1 VKRAPA
7 IALLLALA
15 TLAVVWTAAASGAG
29 GEGNHPRADLSGAA
43 ELRDVDFGTDVTE
56 CPQAGIRRRE
66 KPLRR
71 LERDAI
77 ERISER
83 GNDIRLN
90 VDYSCFPQ
98 NETSIAVNPRN
109 SRNIAAGAND
119 YRLGWASSGFYSS
132 TDNGRS
138 WYDGWIPF
146 PSLPSGDNLDGGGDP
161 AVIYERN
168 GVVFWTD
175 INFNRTDDTN
185 GVWTS
190 RSTNGGFTWSRP
202 CVPLAPPTG
211 QTESVACG
219 GTGDPRQP
227 GDGTVTFQQDPTPGV
242 LNGDAPFEDKEYNDT
257 GPRPAGVAP
266 QCYTPTTRTPIPVGA
281 PGCPASRIS
290 PDRLYVTWSRFDTSG
305 CDEQNEFRAPC
316 NVRIFESHSDDYAR
330 SWSAPQPISG
340 SAAFC
345 IGIGFLGP
353 NACDDNQ
360 GSQPVVHPKTG
371 VVYVIWENF
380 NTPDENQ
387 YLLVK
392 STDGGQTWSAPLF
405 VTPVFDVNW
414 PLAGTAGG
422 RPDCTA
428 RGQQAGRRV
437 LTNSCARVNA
447 RGAFVVDKRGGAY
460 ADDLYVVIADNRNGT
475 RISTNTDVT
484 LYKSTDG
491 GVTWR
496 GPTRVNDDPS
506 AAPANRDCGRNPGGP
521 EEGAQP
527 ACPTDVHTGNDQIF
541 PWIDIGENGD
551 LVVVWQ
557 DRRLDQNSTAHE
569 WPTSRSRP
577 GNYLLW
583 FWGANCEVDSA
594 NSSECVAPTA
604 GTITQ
609 PAAPINPPSTT
620 TFPNQTVFPFENFGI
635 SDTGYNW
642 DYCFRAGIFCGDY
655 ENVFIDQ
662 RNRAWA
668 MWTDARNGRSS
679 RAQQGRNPA
688 CEQSDVYAEVFRA
701 SGRASG
707 QNHPRA
713 TDQLFLVSPC
723 PGDAG
728 GGDGGD
734 DDDD

>member
-7 IALLLALA
+7 ILLFVAFS
-15 TLAVVWTAAASGAG
+15 TLLVFWAGSASGAG
-29 GEGNHPRADLSGAA
+29 GGGGDGPRADLSGAA

-56 CPQAGIRRRE
+56 CPQAGIRRHE

-71 LERDAI
+71 LEKDAV

-83 GNDIRLN
+83 GDDIRMN
-90 VDYSCFPQ
+90 VDYSCFPHD
-98 NETSIAVNPRN
+98 EMSISVNPRN
-109 SRNIAAGAND
+109 SRNIVGGAND
-119 YRLGWASSGFYSS
+119 YRLGWATSGFYSS

-138 WYDGWIPF
+138 WYDGLIPF
-146 PSLPSGDNLDGGGDP
+146 PSLPSGDNLDAGGDP
-161 AVIYERN
+161 AVIHERN

-185 GVWTS
+185 GIWTS
-190 RSTNGGFTWSRP
+190 RSTNGGYTWTRP
-202 CVPLAPPTG
+202 CVPLAPPQG

-219 GTGDPRQP
+219 ATGDPRQP

-257 GPRPAGVAP
+257 GPRPAGVAA

-305 CDEQNEFRAPC
+305 CDEPMEFRAPC

-330 SWSAPQPISG
+330 SWSQPQPISG
-340 SAAFC
+340 TAAFC
-345 IGIGFLGP
+345 VGIGFLGP

-360 GSQPVVHPKTG
+360 GSQPVVHPRTG
-371 VVYVIWENF
+371 VVYVAFENF

-392 STDGGQTWSAPLF
+392 STDGGNTWSPPLHI
-405 VTPVFDVNW
+405 TPVYDVNY
-414 PLAGTAGG
+414 PTSGPTS
-422 RPDCTA
+422 RPDCEV
-428 RGQQAGRRV
+428 RGQGRGRRV
-437 LTNSCARVNA
+437 LTNSCFRVNA
-447 RGAFVVDKRGGAY
+447 RGAIAVDKRGGAF

-475 RISTNTDVT
+475 RVSTNTDVQFF
-484 LYKSTDG
+484 KSTDG

-496 GPTRVNDDPS
+496 GPTNVNDDPS
-506 AAPANRDCGRNPGGP
+506 AQPANRACTFT
-521 EEGAQP
+521 GAN
-527 ACPTDVHTGNDQIF
+527 ACPTGVHTGNDQF
-541 PWIDIGENGD
+541 YPWLDISKDGD
-551 LVVVWQ
+551 LVATWQ
-557 DRRLDQNSTAHE
+557 DRRLDTTSTAHE
-569 WPTSRSRP
+569 WPTSRTRT

-583 FWGANCEVDSA
+583 YWGGNCEVEDA
-594 NSSECVAPTA
+594 NSTECVAPTA

-609 PAAPINPPSTT
+609 PTAPINPTNAP
-620 TFPNQTVFPFENFGI
+620 FPTQTVFPFDNFGI

-679 RAQQGRNPA
+679 RAQAGRNPA
-688 CEQSDVYAEVFRA
+688 CEQSDVFADVFPA

-707 QNHPRA
+707 QNDPRS
-713 TDQLFLVSPC
+713 TDQLFAVTPC
-723 PGDAG
+723 PGDG
-728 GGDGGD
+728 GGGND